1 MTRITSVKVEGFK
14 GIESLHVNTTRV
26 NLVTGRNNTG
36 KTSLLEAVLLA
47 FDPAKLKDFSENLS
61 TLINAKHDEACI
73 TVETETGTRTLGLEK
88 PDHTV
93 ARQMF
98 IESLSEFTDS
108 VSDRIRDNFDSEM
121 FTPDELRSEVK
132 ERIIDQVTE
141 AHVSE
146 VQKNSL
152 IAHFQGKAYFLLN
165 SDNASREVIKDAA
178 DDIVQQFAKESG
190 SKHSVDTERFGIGLL
205 GFHMFDRTRFVR
217 ESPPRSESVSFID
230 THDLTIRPEKES
242 DEADA
247 VKTDDIEEFLINN
260 EIVDDLRSFNLDNVV
275 FEADSGKKYSV
286 PYEFMGDGFKAIIGI
301 LWELLDDE
309 TTGEI
314 VLLEEP
320 GVHMHPGYVREL
332 LYFIIR
338 IARENGTQ
346 ILTTT
351 HNHDFI
357 TDFFTENLTEGERV
371 FLSEEFS
378 LIQMQQNAAD
388 VMTYEEAE
396 ESLKELHLDLRGL

>member
-190 SKHSVDTERFGIGLL
+190 SKNSVDTERFGIGLL
-205 GFHMFDRTRFVR
+205 GFHMLDRTRFVR

-242 DEADA
+242 QSI
-247 VKTDDIEEFLINN
+247 T
-260 EIVDDLRSFNLDNVV
+260 
-275 FEADSGKKYSV
+275 SG
-286 PYEFMGDGFKAIIGI
+286 
-301 LWELLDDE
+301 
-309 TTGEI
+309 
-314 VLLEEP
+314 
-320 GVHMHPGYVREL
+320 
-332 LYFIIR
+332 
-338 IARENGTQ
+338 
-346 ILTTT
+346 
-351 HNHDFI
+351 
-357 TDFFTENLTEGERV
+357 
-371 FLSEEFS
+371 
-378 LIQMQQNAAD
+378 
-388 VMTYEEAE
+388 
-396 ESLKELHLDLRGL
+396 